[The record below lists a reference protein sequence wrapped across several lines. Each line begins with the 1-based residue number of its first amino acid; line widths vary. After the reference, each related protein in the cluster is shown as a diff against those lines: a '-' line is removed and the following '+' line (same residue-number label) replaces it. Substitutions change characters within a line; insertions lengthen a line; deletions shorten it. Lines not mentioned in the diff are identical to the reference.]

1 VTHVITKNDGVLR
14 SVDGGG
20 TWKTLNGSNGSGI
33 ADSPLVRLVAN
44 PGAPN
49 TAVALTGKPDTVFI
63 TRNGGTTWERL
74 TTQGWEQST
83 SVFDLVFA
91 GTKIYATT
99 SHGVYV
105 LPSF

>member
-1 VTHVITKNDGVLR
+1 
-14 SVDGGG
+14 
-20 TWKTLNGSNGSGI
+20 
-33 ADSPLVRLVAN
+33 
-44 PGAPN
+44 
-49 TAVALTGKPDTVFI
+49 VALTGKPDTVFI